1 MKCIGHS
8 LGAGVA
14 ALATTLLNLDD
25 PSHPQVTAS
34 LYAVPACASPALA
47 EALKETVEAAIL
59 RDDVVPRLSEKH
71 CARLAREVVADDAH
85 YREAFA
91 KDRAAYTRYCN
102 TLGKKEGM
110 VHSSEELP
118 TPPPP
123 VQKVEPVRLLSD
135 DDVRPLVPPGRL
147 VFCQGRDGV
156 FEAQSADHTLEPLQ
170 AVQVTPRAVDDHSL
184 DAIAFSLRAV
194 KARRGSS
201 PVVKPAPLAPAKI
214 DEKWVPCSVCGSD
227 VTWTSSVRGSDTA
240 RAYSTHHCRAC
251 GQVVCAFCA
260 PAADSVAADALGET
274 LTLPD
279 KRVTLPSRGCLGPV
293 RVCRP
298 CHFRAYDL

>member
-1 MKCIGHS
+1 
-8 LGAGVA
+8 
-14 ALATTLLNLDD
+14 
-25 PSHPQVTAS
+25 
-34 LYAVPACASPALA
+34 
-47 EALKETVEAAIL
+47 
-59 RDDVVPRLSEKH
+59 
-71 CARLAREVVADDAH
+71 
-85 YREAFA
+85 
-91 KDRAAYTRYCN
+91 
-102 TLGKKEGM
+102 M
-110 VHSSEELP
+110 VHASEEPP

-201 PVVKPAPLAPAKI
+201 PVVKPAPLAPAKV
-214 DEKWVPCSVCGSD
+214 DEKWAPCAVCGSD

-251 GQVVCAFCA
+251 GRAVCAFCA

-279 KRVTLPSRGCLGPV
+279 KRVTLPSKVVSGPFGVPAVPLPGRPLIPCLCLISTPAHLTTPRHGRHCACSAAIARVTARLAAGPGADQRCCYGARTRGEWAEPRGGGDTARRRLIGGFSGLV
-293 RVCRP
+293 SNTSR
-298 CHFRAYDL
+298 

>member
-1 MKCIGHS
+1 MGSEMCI
-8 LGAGVA
+8 
-14 ALATTLLNLDD
+14 
-25 PSHPQVTAS
+25 
-34 LYAVPACASPALA
+34 
-47 EALKETVEAAIL
+47 
-59 RDDVVPRLSEKH
+59 RDS
-71 CARLAREVVADDAH
+71 
-85 YREAFA
+85 REAFA

-110 VHSSEELP
+110 VHSSEEPP
-118 TPPPP
+118 TPPPVVKAP
-123 VQKVEPVRLLSD
+123 EPVRLLSD

-156 FEAQSADHTLEPLQ
+156 FEAQSADYTLEPLQ

-201 PVVKPAPLAPAKI
+201 PIVKPAPLAPAKV
-214 DEKWVPCSVCGSD
+214 DEKWAPCSVCGSD

-298 CHFRAYDL
+298 CHFRAYEL

>member
-1 MKCIGHS
+1 M
-8 LGAGVA
+8 
-14 ALATTLLNLDD
+14 
-25 PSHPQVTAS
+25 TAS
-34 LYAVPACASPALA
+34 LYAVPACCCQLA
-47 EALKETVEAAIL
+47 GK
-59 RDDVVPRLSEKH
+59 RSRKRSRPPSWWDDVVPRLSEKH

-110 VHSSEELP
+110 VHASEEPP

-156 FEAQSADHTLEPLQ
+156 FEAQSADYTLEPLQ

-201 PVVKPAPLAPAKI
+201 PSRSPLLSA
-214 DEKWVPCSVCGSD
+214 S
-227 VTWTSSVRGSDTA
+227 
-240 RAYSTHHCRAC
+240 
-251 GQVVCAFCA
+251 
-260 PAADSVAADALGET
+260 
-274 LTLPD
+274 
-279 KRVTLPSRGCLGPV
+279 
-293 RVCRP
+293 
-298 CHFRAYDL
+298 